1 MNIGQKIREYRKNKA
16 LKLVN
21 IAERTGLSKPFI
33 SEIERGIKSPSIET
47 LSKICS
53 ALDITL
59 AEFFTEEEPSLSPE
73 LRKLLDSARDLTPEQ
88 VEQLNRFILS
98 MKS

>member
-73 LRKLLDSARDLTPEQ
+73 LRKLLDSARDLSPEQ

-98 MKS
+98 MKN